1 MALNR
6 SPVVVRRATKI
17 PEHMHPVISTKDNT
31 SPAKDEGA
39 SEEMFFAWGSE
50 LLRSSFGIFFILVVF
65 VASCA
70 PKLVSY
76 EDGTTVAAW
85 DLENLS
91 PMACGRPD
99 LGELLSAKV
108 VETLKE
114 TGNWTV
120 VERERL
126 LLALEEL
133 GLGTTSMANESTRL
147 RLGKLVGARLMVFG
161 AYQVILDK
169 MRLDLR
175 LVEVETGSIL
185 KAVQKTTTAFDV
197 CAWLRAAK
205 EATVELF

>member
-1 MALNR
+1 MSSDRTPAIVCRPKKVPDPAHLSISRKDKRMPAKYEVTFFAR
-6 SPVVVRRATKI
+6 SSRLLLSSFIIFFVLVGFVNSCATK
-17 PEHMHPVISTKDNT
+17 PFSH
-31 SPAKDEGA
+31 
-39 SEEMFFAWGSE
+39 
-50 LLRSSFGIFFILVVF
+50 
-65 VASCA
+65 
-70 PKLVSY
+70 
-76 EDGTTVAAW
+76 EDDTTVAAW

-91 PMACGRPD
+91 PMECGSPD

-197 CAWLRAAK
+197 SAWLRAAK